1 MKYDFDSILARLR
14 SGVQGTVSTLE
25 GTFAGDLLQSVA
37 AELARIWSQEV
48 DTAAQRGFLATAEG
62 DWLDAVCGDYGITRK
77 SGESDE
83 GLRARALEQV
93 RSRGVRHDKAVSLS
107 GGFCFR
113 TICICGDDNAAGGI
127 RSFAVMLLPQKKKA
141 GAKRADQCDA
151 GCGSQKTG
159 EPGWAPPAAVGP
171 AGIVFMHM

>member
-1 MKYDFDSILARLR
+1 MKYDFDSILTRLR

-62 DWLDAVCGDYGITRK
+62 QWLDAVCGDYGITRK

-83 GLRARALEQV
+83 GLRAGPWRWKGWRRPAPSPWREG
-93 RSRGVRHDKAVSLS
+93 RGR
-107 GGFCFR
+107 
-113 TICICGDDNAAGGI
+113 
-127 RSFAVMLLPQKKKA
+127 
-141 GAKRADQCDA
+141 
-151 GCGSQKTG
+151 
-159 EPGWAPPAAVGP
+159 
-171 AGIVFMHM
+171 

>member
-62 DWLDAVCGDYGITRK
+62 QWLDAVCGDYGITRK

-93 RSRGVRHDKAVSLS
+93 PGLKRLLCATRSITRPHAS
-107 GGFCFR
+107 GHITLVWFR
-113 TICICGDDNAAGGI
+113 
-127 RSFAVMLLPQKKKA
+127 MLPK
-141 GAKRADQCDA
+141 
-151 GCGSQKTG
+151 
-159 EPGWAPPAAVGP
+159 
-171 AGIVFMHM
+171 